1 MTEQI
6 FNAPTV
12 AAAASLR
19 QIPDN
24 ENFKR
29 RDEVVDSNSIRV
41 TFAVRVDQD
50 SPRFE
55 KTITFDYTGCT
66 REQLMLLSATN
77 GVVVWAQ
84 RVLREMGSGLTDPKN
99 LSTVHVLDD
108 IISGPARVQVD
119 PAVRAKRLLAR
130 LSPEER
136 EAILAEY
143 SEGVASE

>member
-1 MTEQI
+1 MTDQI
-6 FNAPTV
+6 LTAPV
-12 AAAASLR
+12 ALAPSLR

-29 RDEVVDSNSIRV
+29 KDEVIDGDSIRV
-41 TFAVRVDQD
+41 TFAVREDAE

-55 KTITFDYTGCT
+55 KSITFDYTGVS

-84 RVLREMGSGLTDPKN
+84 RVLREMGPGLSNPQN

-108 IISGPARVQVD
+108 IISGPSRVSVD
-119 PAVRAKRLLAR
+119 PETRAKRAFSR
-130 LSPEER
+130 LSPEQKAKLLED
-136 EAILAEY
+136 LM
-143 SEGVASE
+143 SE